1 MSALPFLA
9 RILNKMLGWAKTS
22 LRTIGLYR
30 YMESLYILQ
39 YCSSSEISCF
49 PNTEANTFAISGK
62 KNKRKKKKTP
72 DQKKKKNGQRTR
84 ADNSQRRNR
93 NSNLKKACLILLVSK
108 ILQSK

>member
-1 MSALPFLA
+1 
-9 RILNKMLGWAKTS
+9 MLGWAKTS

-72 DQKKKKNGQRTR
+72 DQKKKKMVKEQE
-84 ADNSQRRNR
+84 
-93 NSNLKKACLILLVSK
+93 LIIHK
-108 ILQSK
+108 EEIEIQI

>member
-62 KNKRKKKKTP
+62 KIKEKRKRHLT
-72 DQKKKKNGQRTR
+72 KKKKNGQRTR

>member
-72 DQKKKKNGQRTR
+72 DQKKKKKMVKEQE
-84 ADNSQRRNR
+84 
-93 NSNLKKACLILLVSK
+93 LIIHK
-108 ILQSK
+108 EEIEIQI